1 MAIVNFSIEKTLDD
15 RLKRAIRERG
25 FSSRAEYVRSRLIQ
39 DLDEWEARVNSVQH
53 YYLKGKAALALDKE
67 YDKAMAEYRAGKT
80 VRASS
85 IKEAIKIFD
94 EREKQS
100 RLDRKKC

>member
-1 MAIVNFSIEKTLDD
+1 MAIVNFSIEKTLDE
-15 RLKRAIRERG
+15 RLKRAIKERG

-39 DLDEWEARVNSVQH
+39 DLDDWEAKTQNVPH

-80 VRASS
+80 IRINSMA
-85 IKEAIKIFD
+85 D
-94 EREKQS
+94 
-100 RLDRKKC
+100 LD